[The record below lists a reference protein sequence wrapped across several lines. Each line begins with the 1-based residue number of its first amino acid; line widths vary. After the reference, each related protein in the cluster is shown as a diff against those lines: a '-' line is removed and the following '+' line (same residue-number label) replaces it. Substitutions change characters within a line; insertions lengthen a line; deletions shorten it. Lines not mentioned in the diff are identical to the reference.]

1 MTRKSDFYVLLL
13 LAKVNTH
20 THTHTHTQYLPV
32 YLFFVLCN

>member
-20 THTHTHTQYLPV
+20 TQNI
-32 YLFFVLCN
+32 YLFICFLFYVIKKDLK